1 MESNKVR
8 ELVKE
13 EKELLKIESLENK
26 QHKVYY
32 FAWSPFP

>member
-1 MESNKVR
+1 MESNKARDV
-8 ELVKE
+8 VME

-26 QHKVYY
+26 QPKVYY